1 MSSNTFRLFKQNGS
15 FINGMFSMLDLSSF
29 SYKFN
34 YTDTDR
40 SVDLEALKADWEE
53 ISKDMKI
60 AIEQYEQIS
69 K

>member
-1 MSSNTFRLFKQNGS
+1 
-15 FINGMFSMLDLSSF
+15 MFSMLDLSSF